1 MTLCGIKPYGINGV
15 GDEGSGMKKN
25 RGLQIFI
32 AFPIGLNPTISP
44 YSKASFMEN
53 YTEELFQ
60 SSQK

>member
-1 MTLCGIKPYGINGV
+1 
-15 GDEGSGMKKN
+15 MKKN

-32 AFPIGLNPTISP
+32 TFPIGLNPTISP